1 MAESRRTLAH
11 ALHAFRRSV
20 YATVLALPFLVL
32 PLAAHHGWS
41 NYGTDEFSITGTV
54 DTALSLSGPHGTMK
68 IKADGQVWNIVLSA
82 GNRVTATG
90 LKEGM
95 IPVGAQVTAEG
106 HRHRDSKTFEVKTE
120 RLKWNG
126 KTYNVYPDRT

>member
-1 MAESRRTLAH
+1 MAEARRFRRT
-11 ALHAFRRSV
+11 V
-20 YATVLALPFLVL
+20 CATALALPLIAL

-41 NYGTDEFSITGTV
+41 TYGTEEFSITGAVETPV
-54 DTALSLSGPHGTMK
+54 SLAGPHATMR
-68 IKADGQVWNIVLSA
+68 IRADGQVWNIVLAA
-82 GNRVTATG
+82 GNRVAAAG

-106 HRHRDSKTFEVKTE
+106 HRHRDAKVYEVKTE

-126 KTYNVYPDRT
+126 RTFNVYPDRS

>member
-1 MAESRRTLAH
+1 MAQDRRFRRT
-11 ALHAFRRSV
+11 AF
-20 YATVLALPFLVL
+20 ATALALPLIAL

-41 NYGTDEFSITGTV
+41 NYGTEEFSISGAVETPV
-54 DTALSLSGPHGTMK
+54 SLAGPHATMR
-68 IKADGQVWNIVLSA
+68 IRAEGQVWNIVLSA
-82 GNRVTATG
+82 GNRVAAAG

-106 HRHRDSKTFEVKTE
+106 HRHRDAKVYEVKTE

-126 KTYNVYPDRT
+126 RTFNVYPDRS

>member
-1 MAESRRTLAH
+1 MAQASRFRRT
-11 ALHAFRRSV
+11 AF
-20 YATVLALPFLVL
+20 ATALALPLIAL

-41 NYGTDEFSITGTV
+41 NYGSEEFSISGAVETPV
-54 DTALSLSGPHGTMK
+54 SLAGPHATMR
-68 IKADGQVWNIVLSA
+68 IRAQGQVWNIVLSA
-82 GNRVTATG
+82 GNRVAAAG

-106 HRHRDSKTFEVKTE
+106 HRHRDAKVYEVKTE

-126 KTYNVYPDRT
+126 RTFNVYQDRS

>member
-1 MAESRRTLAH
+1 MAQARRFRRTALAT
-11 ALHAFRRSV
+11 A
-20 YATVLALPFLVL
+20 LALPLIAL

-41 NYGTDEFSITGTV
+41 NYGTEEFSISGAVETPV
-54 DTALSLSGPHGTMK
+54 SLAGPHATMR
-68 IKADGQVWNIVLSA
+68 IRAEGQVWNIVLSA
-82 GNRVTATG
+82 GNRVAAAG

-106 HRHRDSKTFEVKTE
+106 HRHRDAKVYEVKTE

-126 KTYNVYPDRT
+126 RTFNVYPDRS

>member
-1 MAESRRTLAH
+1 MAQARRFRRT
-11 ALHAFRRSV
+11 AF
-20 YATVLALPFLVL
+20 ATAFALPLIAL

-41 NYGTDEFSITGTV
+41 NYGSEEFSISGAVETPV
-54 DTALSLSGPHGTMK
+54 SLAGPHATMR
-68 IKADGQVWNIVLSA
+68 IRAEGQVWNIVLSA
-82 GNRVTATG
+82 GNRVAAAG

-106 HRHRDSKTFEVKTE
+106 HRHRDAKVYEVKTE

-126 KTYNVYPDRT
+126 RTFNVYPDRS

>member
-1 MAESRRTLAH
+1 MAEARGFRRT
-11 ALHAFRRSV
+11 AF
-20 YATVLALPFLVL
+20 ATALALPLIAL

-41 NYGTDEFSITGTV
+41 NYGTEEFSITGAVETPV
-54 DTALSLSGPHGTMK
+54 SLAGPHATMR
-68 IKADGQVWNIVLSA
+68 IRAEGQVWNVVLSA
-82 GNRVTATG
+82 GNRVAAAG

-106 HRHRDSKTFEVKTE
+106 HRHRDTKVYEVKTE

-126 KTYNVYPDRT
+126 KTFNVYPDRS

>member
-1 MAESRRTLAH
+1 MAQARRFRRT
-11 ALHAFRRSV
+11 AF
-20 YATVLALPFLVL
+20 ATALALPLIAL

-41 NYGTDEFSITGTV
+41 NYGSEEFSISGAVETPV
-54 DTALSLSGPHGTMK
+54 SLAGPHATMR
-68 IKADGQVWNIVLSA
+68 IRAEGQVWNIVLSA
-82 GNRVTATG
+82 GNRVAAAG

-106 HRHRDSKTFEVKTE
+106 HRHRDAKVYEVKTE

-126 KTYNVYPDRT
+126 RTFNVYPDRS

>member
-1 MAESRRTLAH
+1 MAQARRFRRT
-11 ALHAFRRSV
+11 AF
-20 YATVLALPFLVL
+20 ATALALPLIAL

-41 NYGTDEFSITGTV
+41 NYGSEEFSISGGVETPV
-54 DTALSLSGPHGTMK
+54 SLAGPHATMR
-68 IKADGQVWNIVLSA
+68 IRAEGQVWNIVLSA
-82 GNRVTATG
+82 GNRVAAAG

-106 HRHRDSKTFEVKTE
+106 HRHRDAKVYEVKTE

-126 KTYNVYPDRT
+126 RTFNVYPDRS